1 MHYFFDSTE
10 MAGVK
15 RKVEATLES
24 AAPLERS
31 DGHDPDTRS
40 PSRATTRNRSTQG
53 HARGKLTSSARGR
66 GVPLASPNTAPAE
79 ESDTHRAKR
88 ARKTSPIQ
96 ESPRPTRQSARL
108 LNKTRANSSP
118 SPEAPNQE
126 PVNNPKLTATTR
138 PRNRAGVIT
147 RSRNAAP
154 ADVKTEPPR
163 PRLKLT
169 LFTKPSNFPTTTD
182 RQNTSHKPENT
193 ARRNDN
199 TEDNSLTRSTNKH
212 KSSKANTVHGG
223 SRTSTNDKALKAQG
237 RAERVPM
244 TSKDGTGLE
253 FKITPTAS
261 GTKKRKKAGIE
272 DENTDNLLSAP
283 VHSNKKLK
291 LGHNA
296 PAKGSKSQL
305 QNGTENDHSWT
316 AAIGLEVSG
325 SGGSET
331 SNPIAAV
338 ESGQPTTEAKTSNV
352 QLTIPPAA
360 SRGRG
365 TGRGRGRGRRRGR
378 GPVGGGWRG
387 GNSRGRGGGGRGGA
401 RGVKRTED
409 DSDIARS
416 PSPCPATQKLR
427 ERQKELDKAFKKVA
441 AAQRLAL
448 AVLATNTQ
456 KQLLKKKN
464 AHVSASEHTQI
475 EKDLETFLLKRQ
487 DILHHE
493 YELKV
498 KHANILFKANK
509 DLLETQFRASALHI
523 QEEHLLAAQGEY
535 MAFVEGHCHAEDEDH
550 TESEESGIDS
560 EEEHCLFLHD
570 KKFKRGFNSSFVRDL
585 EGATA
590 FERANSRWDDFV
602 QRVKL
607 GGDIDPQMKKM
618 DEVAAQP
625 AAEDRQDL
633 QDRPDM
639 VGVLLEATAA
649 MEARQGTILA
659 VLADVATARINPI
672 QQEPVAMTTPRLSNH
687 RTILPQPAQPQP
699 QAMVHGPTDP
709 RSFILPRPEPRPTF
723 TPQMQQPRRL
733 LPAQIPP
740 INEQL
745 SLPDPFAGPGGA
757 PPQLPPPQGAN
768 FSLSGPITSY
778 LGGPPIYYHPPPPPP
793 PRPSPP
799 GHLRPY

>member
-1 MHYFFDSTE
+1 M
-10 MAGVK
+10 
-15 RKVEATLES
+15 
-24 AAPLERS
+24 
-31 DGHDPDTRS
+31 
-40 PSRATTRNRSTQG
+40 
-53 HARGKLTSSARGR
+53 
-66 GVPLASPNTAPAE
+66 
-79 ESDTHRAKR
+79 
-88 ARKTSPIQ
+88 
-96 ESPRPTRQSARL
+96 
-108 LNKTRANSSP
+108 
-118 SPEAPNQE
+118 
-126 PVNNPKLTATTR
+126 NNPQLTATTR
-138 PRNRAGVIT
+138 PRNRAGAIT

-169 LFTKPSNFPTTTD
+169 LFTKPSNFSTTTD

-199 TEDNSLTRSTNKH
+199 TEDKSLIKSTNKH
-212 KSSKANTVHGG
+212 KSSKANTGHGG
-223 SRTSTNDKALKAQG
+223 SRTSTNDKALKAQA

-253 FKITPTAS
+253 SKTTPTTS
-261 GTKKRKKAGIE
+261 GTKKRKKAGIK

-305 QNGTENDHSWT
+305 QNGTGNDHSWR

-325 SGGSET
+325 SPDPET
-331 SNPIAAV
+331 SKPIAAV

-378 GPVGGGWRG
+378 GGGPVGGGWRG

-401 RGVKRTED
+401 RGVNRTED

-464 AHVSASEHTQI
+464 AHISVSEHTQI

-487 DILHHE
+487 DILRHE

-498 KHANILFKANK
+498 KHANALFEANK
-509 DLLETQFRASALHI
+509 DLLERQFRVSN
-523 QEEHLLAAQGEY
+523 Y
-535 MAFVEGHCHAEDEDH
+535 
-550 TESEESGIDS
+550 T
-560 EEEHCLFLHD
+560 LFIMT
-570 KKFKRGFNSSFVRDL
+570 FCFFRG
-585 EGATA
+585 
-590 FERANSRWDDFV
+590 
-602 QRVKL
+602 
-607 GGDIDPQMKKM
+607 
-618 DEVAAQP
+618 
-625 AAEDRQDL
+625 
-633 QDRPDM
+633 
-639 VGVLLEATAA
+639 
-649 MEARQGTILA
+649 
-659 VLADVATARINPI
+659 
-672 QQEPVAMTTPRLSNH
+672 
-687 RTILPQPAQPQP
+687 
-699 QAMVHGPTDP
+699 
-709 RSFILPRPEPRPTF
+709 
-723 TPQMQQPRRL
+723 
-733 LPAQIPP
+733 
-740 INEQL
+740 
-745 SLPDPFAGPGGA
+745 
-757 PPQLPPPQGAN
+757 
-768 FSLSGPITSY
+768 
-778 LGGPPIYYHPPPPPP
+778 
-793 PRPSPP
+793 
-799 GHLRPY
+799 